1 MYVVYKQK
9 KKKKKN
15 FRTSQRFRVKEI
27 YEAKI

>member
-1 MYVVYKQK
+1 MYVVYKQ

-27 YEAKI
+27 YETKI